1 MFVSSFNEQFIYA
14 IVIIAIGYI
23 LKHFN
28 IIKESDGEGLSRII
42 FNLTLPALIIVSF
55 SDIHMETSLFLLVVI
70 GFFYGLLMAILG
82 LFIFRKE
89 SNYVKGMLVMWV
101 LDFYIGL
108 FVYPLVEG
116 FWGLGG
122 I

>member
-55 SDIHMETSLFLLVVI
+55 SDIHMETSLFLLVLI

-89 SNYVKGMLVMWV
+89 SYYVKGMLGMLVSGV
-101 LDFYIGL
+101 NVGL
-108 FVYPLVEG
+108 FVYLLVDG
-116 FWGLGG
+116 IWG
-122 I
+122 